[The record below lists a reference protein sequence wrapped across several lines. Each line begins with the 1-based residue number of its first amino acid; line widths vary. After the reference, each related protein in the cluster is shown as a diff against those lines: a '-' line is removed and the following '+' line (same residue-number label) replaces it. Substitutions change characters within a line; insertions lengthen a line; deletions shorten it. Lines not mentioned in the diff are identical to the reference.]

1 MEDDFPRQRM
11 NDVSHYYSPARDE
24 GLNPPVPSAP
34 TRVVKGAAKGTFKL
48 VAFILNLFVPGLG
61 TIFVGRIGT
70 AIIQLLLIPIGIVL
84 ITFGGVGV
92 LVLVADWVWGLLT
105 VVQAWRK
112 PSVVYVVKEP
122 RR

>member
-1 MEDDFPRQRM
+1 MEDDFPEHRA
-11 NDVSHYYSPARDE
+11 NDASHYYSPARDE
-24 GLNPPVPSAP
+24 SLNPPVANAT
-34 TRVVKGAAKGTFKL
+34 TRVVKGAAQGTFKL

-61 TIFVGRIGT
+61 TLFVGRIGT
-70 AIIQLLLIPIGIVL
+70 AIIQLLLIPIGIAL
-84 ITFGGVGV
+84 IMFGGVGV

-112 PSVVYVVKEP
+112 PDVVYVVKEP